1 MRQILALT
9 CTHMAAAVVEQARLI
24 MGHQRAVAA
33 VEQVALVQLGQ
44 LGAHNMVVRQ
54 PSKDGQFLV
63 IVLEGKEPLS
73 IPLEVPGQRNLAGL
87 AVDLEGRAA
96 EEPVGVHFVA
106 AGAVVLGAA
115 SERVMVKQL
124 GQVVAE
130 VITLVPSLV
139 EPQAA

>member
-1 MRQILALT
+1 MEVRVMRQILALT

-87 AVDLEGRAA
+87 AVDLEGRVAQ
-96 EEPVGVHFVA
+96 EPVGVQFVA
-106 AGAVVLGAA
+106 AGAVVL
-115 SERVMVKQL
+115 E
-124 GQVVAE
+124 VV
-130 VITLVPSLV
+130 
-139 EPQAA
+139 